1 MAEKS
6 LIMSGNNAYKK
17 GQSSEACVHEEISN
31 EVAENDSNQKVNSV
45 GLSGHRE
52 VKAQVLLQ
60 NPGGCLVEGT
70 YSTQR

>member
-6 LIMSGNNAYKK
+6 FIMSGNNAYEK
-17 GQSSEACVHEEISN
+17 GQSSGACVHEEISN

-52 VKAQVLLQ
+52 K
-60 NPGGCLVEGT
+60 
-70 YSTQR
+70 